1 MRIALSHRLQRQ
13 LEHAP
18 QDLRQQL
25 AEAVKEL
32 PRALGQPHRHAGL
45 GVRKIHPRGVFE
57 LRLGRECR
65 VVFTQPEK
73 NLVMLHLLGNHNDV
87 QRFLDSL

>member
-1 MRIALSHRLQRQ
+1 MRIALSRRIQRQ

-32 PRALGQPHRHAGL
+32 PRVLGQPHRHAGL
-45 GVRKIHPRGVFE
+45 GVRKIHRRGVFE
-57 LRLGRECR
+57 MRLGRHCR

-73 NLVMLHLLGNHNDV
+73 DMVMLHLLGNHDDV

>member
-1 MRIALSHRLQRQ
+1 MRIALSHRIQRQ

-18 QDLRQQL
+18 QDLREQL
-25 AEAVKEL
+25 AVAVKQL

-45 GVRKIHPRGVFE
+45 GVRKIHRRGVYEF
-57 LRLGRECR
+57 RLGRQCR
-65 VVFTQPEK
+65 VVFTLPGK
-73 NLVMLHLLGNHNDV
+73 DMAMLHLLGNHDDV